1 MKPIVVFDLETT
13 GLDKT
18 KDSIIQFAAIK
29 MDRETNKLID
39 SLNLYIQPEGS
50 YNISI
55 QAYFKHGITAKFL
68 ADKPYFKDVY
78 KQILDFMEDSD
89 ILTYNGCNFDI
100 PFLKS
105 ELFKVGVDKEFL
117 GINCYDAFL
126 EEKRRNGNKLGETY
140 ARYKGKTM
148 EEAGLQAHDAL
159 SDVKATYSIFVAQQ
173 MREHYGPENIITED
187 NVLVLKDFQGKVVPC
202 FSIGKYKDI
211 SVEFVKTIDMQYL
224 AWCISDNCN
233 FLDSTKEYIKNLMK

>member
-68 ADKPYFKDVY
+68 ADKPYFRDVY

-105 ELFKVGVDKEFL
+105 ELFKVGIDKEFL
-117 GINCYDAFL
+117 GINCADDLFKPNL
-126 EEKRRNGNKLGETY
+126 
-140 ARYKGKTM
+140 
-148 EEAGLQAHDAL
+148 
-159 SDVKATYSIFVAQQ
+159 VIFRA
-173 MREHYGPENIITED
+173 P
-187 NVLVLKDFQGKVVPC
+187 
-202 FSIGKYKDI
+202 
-211 SVEFVKTIDMQYL
+211 
-224 AWCISDNCN
+224 
-233 FLDSTKEYIKNLMK
+233 